1 MAKGKKRGCG
11 AVAGA
16 KPKPPKR
23 TKNHRTARDPFEASR
38 DDDVQYEVET
48 ILHKVCLRRAP
59 ALPLTI
65 VVCRG
70 SSYAIRL
77 QSQNWSLRLK
87 KGGAYFFVCGP
98 I

>member
-38 DDDVQYEVET
+38 DDDVQYEV
-48 ILHKVCLRRAP
+48 LRYCSQRT
-59 ALPLTI
+59 LPDQTRLN
-65 VVCRG
+65 RKFL
-70 SSYAIRL
+70 SYAISL
-77 QSQNWSLRLK
+77 QSQNWSLGVK
-87 KGGAYFFVCGP
+87 KGGAYFFVSGP

>member
-38 DDDVQYEVET
+38 NDDVQYEVLRYCSQRTLPDQTRLIRELFAYT
-48 ILHKVCLRRAP
+48 I
-59 ALPLTI
+59 
-65 VVCRG
+65 
-70 SSYAIRL
+70 SL
-77 QSQNWSLRLK
+77 QSQKWSLRVK

>member
-48 ILHKVCLRRAP
+48 ILHMQ
-59 ALPLTI
+59 TEE
-65 VVCRG
+65 
-70 SSYAIRL
+70 
-77 QSQNWSLRLK
+77 K
-87 KGGAYFFVCGP
+87 KLYSTH
-98 I
+98 